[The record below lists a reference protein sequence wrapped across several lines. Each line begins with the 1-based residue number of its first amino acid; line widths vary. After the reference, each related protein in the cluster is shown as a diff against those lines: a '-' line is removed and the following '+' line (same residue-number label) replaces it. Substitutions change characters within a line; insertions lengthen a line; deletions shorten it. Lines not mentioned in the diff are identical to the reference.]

1 MNDMNRKRFGEMVDE
16 VFEEQLRRT
25 AAAFQYP
32 PTPDVASAV
41 SRSLISQ
48 ERPAEKY
55 VEHRRRVRMAWALVA
70 ILALLAALASVP
82 QVRAAVVEFFQI
94 GAIRLFVGEPT
105 PTAAPTA
112 TEAPAVGAAQSSDSD
127 QAGTPP
133 AVMVPATAT
142 PVPGMGATVP
152 NLSGETTLEEA
163 EREIGRQLRTPT
175 YPAGIGAPDRVFVQ
189 DLGLPIA
196 ILVWLEEPQDEV
208 MLSLHVLPSSGGP
221 FGVKSDITVVETSEV
236 NGQEAYWVTGSHF
249 LEYFDSQGRAVFDSI
264 RLVEGNVL
272 IWTEGDLTYRLETDM
287 SLEEAILTAESLR

>member
-1 MNDMNRKRFGEMVDE
+1 MNDERRGDRFDE
-16 VFEEQLRRT
+16 FFEERLHQT

-32 PTPDVASAV
+32 PTPDVAAAI
-41 SRSLISQ
+41 SRNLISQ

-55 VEHRRRVRMAWALVA
+55 VEHRRRVRLAWVLVA

-105 PTAAPTA
+105 PTATPLA
-112 TEAPAVGAAQSSDSD
+112 TDAPAVGAAQSSTSD

-133 AVMVPATAT
+133 AIMVPATAT
-142 PVPGMGATVP
+142 AIPEIGATVP

-163 EREIGRQLRTPT
+163 EREIGRQLKTPT
-175 YPAGIGAPDRVFVQ
+175 YPIDIGPPDRVFVQ
-189 DLGLPIA
+189 DLGLPVA
-196 ILVWLEEPQDEV
+196 VLVWLEESQDTV
-208 MLSLHVLPSSGGP
+208 MLSLHVLPSSDSP

-249 LEYFDSQGRAVFDSI
+249 LEFFDAQGRAVFDSI

-272 IWTEGDLTYRLETDM
+272 IWTEADLTYRLETNM
-287 SLEEAILTAESLR
+287 SLEEAVRTAESLR